1 MKSILVVLSAFV
13 FSFQLS
19 AQLNILDLRENFN
32 VGQTVTISGIVTNGA
47 ELSSIRY
54 IQDDFAGIAIYP
66 GSNWNAWD
74 FEPAI
79 GDEITVSGELT
90 EYNGLLE
97 VGSNLFSVTLESQG
111 NNLPEPQLITP
122 NQMGEEYEGE
132 LVTVMNCVFSNGGS
146 PIVGNSTYSY
156 TSDGEQGVVFFRNG
170 HPMIDAIL
178 PIGPV
183 GLVGI
188 ASQFTFD
195 GTGGYQLLPRTEEDI
210 IQDSNINLVS
220 AVDQTDI
227 TTTGFTLSWGT
238 DVAGNS
244 SVEYG
249 LTPAL
254 GTTVTNEESVT
265 SHSVAISDLMPGTI
279 YYAKVTSSDGVDTAE
294 SGIMPYATVS
304 ESSGAMYAYFTGSVD
319 NTVATIEEAWSTG
332 SGTNDTIAAYIDRA
346 EYTLDCAIYNINDQ
360 TIVNAINDAYDRGV
374 QIRYISQGTNANI
387 GLAQFNSG
395 IPVWERTDD
404 NGSGMHNKFM
414 IIDADY
420 TDQAVLLTGSTNW
433 TPNNLQEDFN
443 NMIIFHDQSIARGYR
458 LEFEEM
464 WGGDDVMPNTFESKF
479 SSDKTVNTPRKYVV
493 SGSPVEV
500 YFSPTDNTTQAIKE
514 AILTANANLDF
525 ALLSFTRDDLA
536 EAVIDRNNDFFTY
549 VRGIIEQ
556 TSGSGNEYDV
566 LTAEG
571 VEVYS
576 HESIT
581 YQIHHKYA
589 IVDHLDNSSDPLV
602 ITGSHNWSTSAENVN
617 DENTVIVHDERIA
630 NLFYQ
635 EFKARYSVFNSI
647 EEQAVSFE
655 LEPFPNPT
663 DDIVQIPTQKW
674 AAGTALLIEIFDMQG
689 RSILRE
695 QARASSMN
703 SINLN
708 SLPAGFYQLKLS
720 AEGKVGTAKIAVK

>member
-1 MKSILVVLSAFV
+1 MKTILLVFSALVL
-13 FSFQLS
+13 SFQLS

-66 GSNWNAWD
+66 GTNWNNWD

-97 VGSNLFSVTLESQG
+97 VGATLFTVTLESQG
-111 NNLPEPQLITP
+111 NDLPEPQLITP
-122 NQMGEEYEGE
+122 SQMGEEYEAE

-146 PIVGNSTYSY
+146 PIIGNSTYSY
-156 TSDGEQGVVFFRNG
+156 TSGGEQGVVFFRNG
-170 HPMIDAIL
+170 HPMIDQIL
-178 PIGPV
+178 PISPV

-195 GTGGYQLLPRTEEDI
+195 GTGGYQLLPRTEADI

-227 TTTGFTLSWGT
+227 TTTGFTLNWGT

-244 SVEYG
+244 TVEYG
-249 LTPAL
+249 LTSSL
-254 GTTVTNEESVT
+254 GMSITEEGSVT
-265 SHSVAISDLMPGTI
+265 SHSIVIPDLSPGTI
-279 YYAKVTSSDGVDTAE
+279 YYARVLSSDGMDTAE
-294 SGIMPYATVS
+294 SGIMPYVTVS
-304 ESSGAMYAYFTGSVD
+304 ESSGAMHAYFTKSVD
-319 NTVATIEEAWSTG
+319 TSVATIEEAWSTG
-332 SGTNDTIAAYIDRA
+332 TWTNDTIANYIDRA
-346 EYTLDCAIYNINDQ
+346 EFTLDCAIYNINDQ

-374 QIRYISQGTNANI
+374 QIRYIAQGTNANL
-387 GLAQFNSG
+387 GLAQFDDN
-395 IPVWERTDD
+395 IPVWERSDD

-420 TDQAVLLTGSTNW
+420 TDQAVLLTGATNW
-433 TPNNLQEDFN
+433 TTNNLVDDFN
-443 NMIIFHDQSIARGYR
+443 NVIIFHDQSIARGYR

-479 SSDKTVNTPRKYVV
+479 SSDKTVNTPRKYIVG
-493 SGSPVEV
+493 GSPVEV

-514 AILTANANLDF
+514 ALLTANVNLEF

-536 EAVIDRNNDFFTY
+536 EAVIDRNNDFFCY

-589 IVDHLDNSSDPLV
+589 IIDHLDNSSDPIV
-602 ITGSHNWSTSAENVN
+602 VTGSHNWSASAENVN

-635 EFKARYSVFNSI
+635 EFKARFSVFNGV
-647 EEQAVSFE
+647 EEVKTSFV
-655 LEPFPNPT
+655 LEPFPNPAS
-663 DDIVQIPTQKW
+663 DIIQIPTRDW
-674 AAGTALLIEIFDMQG
+674 SAGSTLLVEIYDMQG
-689 RSILRE
+689 RSVYRE
-695 QARASSMN
+695 QQKSAVIT
-703 SINLN
+703 SIDINTLE
-708 SLPAGFYQLKLS
+708 SGFYQLKLS
-720 AEGKVGTAKIAVK
+720 GSGKVGTAKIAVK